1 MTNTVETLKAQF
13 TELVMNREVTDLATV
28 KALYEEALA
37 LVPERL
43 LPWVNP
49 RFTGTVETVMAK
61 TNKNF
66 DTMYAC
72 EYNAYVTVGYRIT
85 HLITDTLG
93 LRD

>member
-13 TELVMNREVTDLATV
+13 TELLMNREVVDLETV
-28 KALYEEALA
+28 KALYAEALA

-43 LPWVNP
+43 MPWIRP
-49 RFTGTVETVMAK
+49 DFTGTIESVTAK
-61 TNKNF
+61 S
-66 DTMYAC
+66 D

>member
-49 RFTGTVETVMAK
+49 TFTGTIESVTAK
-61 TNKNF
+61 S
-66 DTMYAC
+66 D

>member
-1 MTNTVETLKAQF
+1 MTNTVENLKEQF
-13 TELVMNREVTDLATV
+13 TELLMNREVTDLATV
-28 KALYEEALA
+28 KALYSEALA

-49 RFTGTVETVMAK
+49 TFTGTVENTIAK
-61 TNKNF
+61 TSEKF
-66 DTMYAC
+66 DSVEAC

>member
-13 TELVMNREVTDLATV
+13 TDIVMGRTEADLETV
-28 KALYEEALA
+28 KALYSKALA

-49 RFTGTVETVMAK
+49 TFTGTIESVTAK
-61 TNKNF
+61 S
-66 DTMYAC
+66 D

>member
-13 TELVMNREVTDLATV
+13 TELVMNREVADLATV

-37 LVPERL
+37 IVPERL

-49 RFTGTVETVMAK
+49 RFTGTIESVTAK
-61 TNKNF
+61 S
-66 DTMYAC
+66 D

>member
-13 TELVMNREVTDLATV
+13 TELVMNREVADLETV
-28 KALYEEALA
+28 KALYSEALA

-49 RFTGTVETVMAK
+49 TFTGTIESVTAK
-61 TNKNF
+61 S
-66 DTMYAC
+66 D